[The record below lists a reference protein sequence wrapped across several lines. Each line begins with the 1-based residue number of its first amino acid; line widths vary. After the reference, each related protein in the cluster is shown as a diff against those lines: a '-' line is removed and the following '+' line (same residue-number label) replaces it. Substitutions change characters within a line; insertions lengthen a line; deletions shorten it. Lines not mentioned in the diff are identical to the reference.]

1 MALPHWDLNEIYTGC
16 DSDDFNQAL
25 QNCQEDCTR
34 VKAFIEDN
42 ASINEIIKTW
52 EKVLDTY
59 ETLDA
64 FTSVLLSVETNNS
77 DYMLALNRVSKLS
90 LTVNNLEVIV
100 INYLAQKKEEVLN
113 ACDNELSEYSFVLKE
128 LLEKHSHMAS
138 AEVEAIAADLNRSGT
153 EAFSRLQEA
162 LISRTTIDY
171 RGEEK
176 TVTELR
182 NLAFDKDRE
191 VRKEAFNKEVELLK
205 KNEIAYSAAINGV
218 KGATIALDDL
228 HLYESLNRSL
238 IQSRINEKIIDA
250 LISTLEKNLPLFR
263 KYLNKK
269 AQMLNLDHLAFYD
282 IFAPISED
290 VKRYEFEDAKAF
302 ILDKFYGFSKE
313 MGDFASKAFENNWI
327 DAEPRKNKVGGAYDV
342 AFPDAG
348 VSRVLCNFD
357 YSYNGL
363 STLAHELGHAYH
375 DSVVLPKS
383 HLLRSYPMTLAETA
397 SIFSETIVLQGAL
410 EKASEEEKISLVETF
425 LQDTTQV
432 CVDILCRFYFEREV
446 FKKRRESEL
455 SSEELCQIMVESQKK
470 TYGTLSEYHPYMWA
484 VKGHYYSSDFSFYNY
499 PYAFGQLFALGVF
512 AQKKKLGDT
521 FVSKYR
527 NMLEHTGKDSAKNV
541 AALLDCD
548 IESEEFW
555 QSSIDI
561 VASYVEEFM
570 NASNNK

>member
-1 MALPHWDLNEIYTGC
+1 MSLPHWNLDEIYTGC
-16 DSDDFNQAL
+16 NSDDFNFAI
-25 QNCQEDCTR
+25 NACRENCTR
-34 VKAFIEDN
+34 VKALVKDNGAIE
-42 ASINEIIKTW
+42 EVIKTW
-52 EKVLDTY
+52 EKVLDTF

-64 FTSVLLSVETNNS
+64 YTSVLLSVETNNT
-77 DYMLALNRVSKLS
+77 DYLYALNRVSKLS

-100 INYLAQKKEEVLN
+100 INFLADNRTAVLN
-113 ACDNELSEYSFVLKE
+113 ALDNELKEYSFVIKE
-128 LLEKHSHMAS
+128 LLEKHNHLKSQ
-138 AEVEAIAADLNRSGT
+138 EVEAVAADLNRSGT
-153 EAFSRLQEA
+153 EAFERLQEA
-162 LISRTTIDY
+162 LISRTVIEY
-171 RGEEK
+171 KGEMK

-182 NLAFDKDRE
+182 NMAFSKERE
-191 VRKEAFNKEVELLK
+191 IRKEAFEKEVQLLK
-205 KNEIAYSAAINGV
+205 NNEIAYAAALNGV
-218 KGATIALDDL
+218 KGSTITLDEL
-228 HLYESLNRSL
+228 HSYEPLKRSL
-238 IQSRINEKIIDA
+238 IQSRIDEKIINS

-269 AQMLNLDHLAFYD
+269 AEMLNLDHLAFYD
-282 IFAPISED
+282 IFAPIGED
-290 VKRYEFEDAKAF
+290 VKRYEFEDAKDF

-313 MGDFASKAFENNWI
+313 MGDFAKKAFDNNWI

-342 AFPDAG
+342 GFPDAG
-348 VSRVLCNFD
+348 VSRILCNFD

-383 HLLRSYPMTLAETA
+383 HLLRTYPMTLAETA

-410 EKASEEEKISLVETF
+410 ERASESEKISLIETF

-446 FKKRRESEL
+446 FEKRKESEL
-455 SSEELCQIMVESQKK
+455 SSEEFCQIMVESQKK

-484 VKGHYYSSDFSFYNY
+484 VKGHYYSSGFSFYNY

-512 AQKKKLGDT
+512 AQKQKLGDA
-521 FVSKYR
+521 FAPKYR
-527 NMLEHTGKDSAKNV
+527 KMLENTGKDSAKNV
-541 AALLDCD
+541 ASLLDCD

-561 VASYVEEFM
+561 VATYVEDFV
-570 NASNNK
+570 NASNN

>member
-1 MALPHWDLNEIYTGC
+1 MALPHWNLDEIYKAHN
-16 DSDDFNQAL
+16 SEDFNLAIKT
-25 QNCQEDCTR
+25 CQEDCTR
-34 VKAFIEDN
+34 VKALIKDNFSIE
-42 ASINEIIKTW
+42 EVVKTW

-77 DYMLALNRVSKLS
+77 DYMYALNRVSKLGLS
-90 LTVNNLEVIV
+90 VNHLEVLV
-100 INYLAQKKEEVLN
+100 INYLAENKTVVLES
-113 ACDNELSEYSFVLKE
+113 CENELSEYSFVLNE
-128 LLEKHSHMAS
+128 LLEKHNHMKS
-138 AEVEAIAADLNRSGT
+138 AEVEAVAADLNRSGT
-153 EAFSRLQEA
+153 EAFERLQEA
-162 LISRTTIDY
+162 LTSRTTIEY
-171 RGEEK
+171 NGEEK

-182 NLAFDKDRE
+182 NFAFDKDRN
-191 VRKEAFNKEVELLK
+191 VRKTAFDKEVQLLR
-205 KNEIAYSAAINGV
+205 NHEIAYAAAINGV
-218 KGATIALDDL
+218 KGATISLDDL
-228 HLYESLNRSL
+228 HLYDPLNRSL
-238 IQSRINEKIIDA
+238 TQSRINEKIIDA

-269 AQMLNLDHLAFYD
+269 AQLLNLDHLAFYD
-282 IFAPISED
+282 IFAPVVD
-290 VKRYEFEDAKAF
+290 NVKRYEFEDAKDF

-313 MGDFASKAFENNWI
+313 MGDFASNAFKNNWI

-357 YSYNGL
+357 YTYNGL

-383 HLLRSYPMTLAETA
+383 HLLRTYPMTLAETA

-410 EKASEEEKISLVETF
+410 EKADNEETISLIETF

-446 FKKRRESEL
+446 FNRRRDSEL
-455 SSEELCQIMVESQKK
+455 SSEELCEIMVDSQKK

-484 VKGHYYSSDFSFYNY
+484 VKGHYYSSQFSFYNY

-512 AQKKKLGDT
+512 AQKEKLGEA
-521 FVSKYR
+521 FAPKYR

-561 VASYVEEFM
+561 VAQYVEDFID
-570 NASNNK
+570 ASNN

>member
-1 MALPHWDLNEIYTGC
+1 MALPHWNLDEIYKANN
-16 DSDDFNQAL
+16 SEDFNLAIKT
-25 QNCQEDCTR
+25 CQEDCTR
-34 VKAFIEDN
+34 VKALIKDNFSIE
-42 ASINEIIKTW
+42 EVVKTW

-77 DYMLALNRVSKLS
+77 DYMYALNRVSKLGLS
-90 LTVNNLEVIV
+90 VNHLEVIV
-100 INYLAQKKEEVLN
+100 INYLAENKTVVLES
-113 ACDNELSEYSFVLKE
+113 CENELSEYSFVLNE
-128 LLEKHSHMAS
+128 LLEKHNHMKS
-138 AEVEAIAADLNRSGT
+138 AEVEAVAADLNRSGT
-153 EAFSRLQEA
+153 EAFERLQEA
-162 LISRTTIDY
+162 LTSRTTIEY
-171 RGEEK
+171 NGEEK

-182 NLAFDKDRE
+182 NFAFDKDRN
-191 VRKEAFNKEVELLK
+191 VRKTAFDKEVQLLR
-205 KNEIAYSAAINGV
+205 NHEIAYAAAINGV
-218 KGATIALDDL
+218 KGATISLDDL
-228 HLYESLNRSL
+228 HLYDPLNRSL
-238 IQSRINEKIIDA
+238 TQSRINEKIIDA

-269 AQMLNLDHLAFYD
+269 AQLLNLDHLAFYD
-282 IFAPISED
+282 IFAPVVD
-290 VKRYEFEDAKAF
+290 NVKRYEFEDAKDF

-313 MGDFASKAFENNWI
+313 MGDFASNAFKNNWI

-357 YSYNGL
+357 YTYNGL

-383 HLLRSYPMTLAETA
+383 HLLRTYPMTLAETA

-410 EKASEEEKISLVETF
+410 EKADNEETISLIETF

-446 FKKRRESEL
+446 FNRRRDSEL
-455 SSEELCQIMVESQKK
+455 SSEELCEIMVDSQKK

-484 VKGHYYSSDFSFYNY
+484 VKGHYYSSQFSFYNY

-512 AQKKKLGDT
+512 AQKEKLGEA
-521 FVSKYR
+521 FAPKYR

-561 VASYVEEFM
+561 VAQYVEDFID
-570 NASNNK
+570 ASNN

>member
-1 MALPHWDLNEIYTGC
+1 MSLPHWNLEEIYTSC
-16 DSDDFNQAL
+16 DGEDFNSAI
-25 QNCQEDCTR
+25 NSCRENCTR
-34 VKAFIEDN
+34 VKALIKDGSALE
-42 ASINEIIKTW
+42 EVIKTW

-64 FTSVLLSVETNNS
+64 YTYALLSVETNNS
-77 DYMLALNRVSKLS
+77 DYMYALNRVSKLS
-90 LTVNNLEVIV
+90 LDVNNLEVIV
-100 INYLAQKKEEVLN
+100 VNYLAENKSAVLN
-113 ACDNELSEYSFVLKE
+113 AIDNELSDYSFVIHE
-128 LLEKHSHMAS
+128 LLEKQNHLKSE
-138 AEVEAIAADLNRSGT
+138 EVEAVAANLNRSGT

-162 LISRTTIDY
+162 LISRSVIDFD
-171 RGEEK
+171 GEKK

-182 NLAFDKDRE
+182 NMAFDKDRK
-191 VRKEAFNKEVELLK
+191 VRKKAFDSEVELLK
-205 KNEIAYSAAINGV
+205 NNEIAFAAALNGV
-218 KGATIALDDL
+218 KGSTITLDDL
-228 HLYESLNRSL
+228 HSYEPLKRSL
-238 IQSRINEKIIDA
+238 TQSRIDEKIINA
-250 LISTLEKNLPLFR
+250 LISTIEKNLPLFR

-269 AQMLNLDHLAFYD
+269 AEMLNLDHLAFYD
-282 IFAPISED
+282 LFAPVIDD
-290 VKRYEFEDAKAF
+290 VTRYEFEEAKAF

-313 MGDFASKAFENNWI
+313 MGDFAKKAFENNWI
-327 DAEPRKNKVGGAYDV
+327 DAEPRKNKIGGAYDIG
-342 AFPDAG
+342 FPDAG
-348 VSRVLCNFD
+348 VSRILCNFD

-363 STLAHELGHAYH
+363 STLAHELGHAFH

-383 HLLRSYPMTLAETA
+383 HLLRTYPMTLAETA

-410 EKASEEEKISLVETF
+410 EKASEVEKISLIETF

-446 FKKRRESEL
+446 FEKRKESEL
-455 SSEELCQIMVESQKK
+455 SSEELCDIMVASQKK

-512 AQKKKLGDT
+512 AQKQKLGDD
-521 FVSKYR
+521 FAPRYR
-527 NMLEHTGKDSAKNV
+527 KMLEQTGKDSAKNV

-561 VASYVEEFM
+561 VASYVEDFV
-570 NASNNK
+570 NASNN

>member
-1 MALPHWDLNEIYTGC
+1 MSLPLWNLDEIYKGC
-16 DSDDFNQAL
+16 DTEDFNYAIKS
-25 QNCQEDCTR
+25 CQENCTR
-34 VKAFIEDN
+34 VKTLIMDN
-42 ASINEIIKTW
+42 AEIEEVVKTW
-52 EKVLDTY
+52 ETVLDTF

-64 FTSVLLSVETNNS
+64 FTSVILSVETNNT
-77 DYMLALNRVSKLS
+77 DYLFALNRVSKLG
-90 LTVNNLEVIV
+90 LNVNNLEVIV
-100 INYLAQKKEEVLN
+100 INFLADNKDAVTS
-113 ACDNELSEYSFVLKE
+113 ACENELSEYSFVLNE
-128 LLEKHSHMAS
+128 LIEKHKHLKSP
-138 AEVEAIAADLNRSGT
+138 EVESVAADLNRSGT
-153 EAFSRLQEA
+153 DAFSRLQEA
-162 LISRTTIDY
+162 LTSRTTIDY
-171 RGEEK
+171 DGEAK

-182 NLAFDKDRE
+182 SLAFEKDRDIRKDAFDKE
-191 VRKEAFNKEVELLK
+191 VQLLK
-205 KNEIAYSAAINGV
+205 DNEIAYAAALNGV
-218 KGATIALDDL
+218 KGATITLDDL
-228 HLYESLNRSL
+228 HLYEPLNRSL
-238 IQSRINEKIIDA
+238 IQSRIDERIMDA
-250 LISTLEKNLPLFR
+250 LITTLEKNLPLFR

-269 AQMLNLDHLAFYD
+269 AELLNLDHLAFYD
-282 IFAPISED
+282 IFAPVVED
-290 VKRYEFEDAKAF
+290 VKKYKFEDAKAF
-302 ILDKFYGFSKE
+302 ILDKFYGFSTE
-313 MGDFASKAFENNWI
+313 MGDFAKHAFENNWI

-342 AFPDAG
+342 AFPDAQ

-357 YSYNGL
+357 YTYNGL

-410 EKASEEEKISLVETF
+410 EKANDTQTVALIETF

-446 FKKRRESEL
+446 FKKRKESEL
-455 SSEELCQIMVESQKK
+455 SSEEFCEIMVDSQKK

-512 AQKKKLGDT
+512 AQKQKLGEA
-521 FVSKYR
+521 FAPKYK

-541 AALLDCD
+541 ASLLDCD

-561 VASYVEEFM
+561 VATYVEEFV
-570 NASNNK
+570 NASNN

>member
-1 MALPHWDLNEIYTGC
+1 MALPHWNLDEIYKAHN
-16 DSDDFNQAL
+16 SEDFNLAIKT
-25 QNCQEDCTR
+25 CQEDCTR
-34 VKAFIEDN
+34 VKALIKDNFSIE
-42 ASINEIIKTW
+42 EVVKTW

-77 DYMLALNRVSKLS
+77 DYMYALNRVSKLGLS
-90 LTVNNLEVIV
+90 VNHLEVLV
-100 INYLAQKKEEVLN
+100 INYLAENKTVVLES
-113 ACDNELSEYSFVLKE
+113 CENELSEYSFVLNE
-128 LLEKHSHMAS
+128 LLEKHNHMKS
-138 AEVEAIAADLNRSGT
+138 AEVEAVAADLNRSGT
-153 EAFSRLQEA
+153 EAFERLQEA
-162 LISRTTIDY
+162 LTSRTTIEY
-171 RGEEK
+171 NGEEK

-182 NLAFDKDRE
+182 NFAFDKDRN
-191 VRKEAFNKEVELLK
+191 VRKTAFDKEVQLLR
-205 KNEIAYSAAINGV
+205 NHEIAYAAAINGV
-218 KGATIALDDL
+218 KGATISLDDL
-228 HLYESLNRSL
+228 HLYDPLNRSL
-238 IQSRINEKIIDA
+238 TQSRINEKIIDA

-269 AQMLNLDHLAFYD
+269 AQLLNLDHLAFYD
-282 IFAPISED
+282 IFAPVVD
-290 VKRYEFEDAKAF
+290 NVKRYEFEDAKDF

-313 MGDFASKAFENNWI
+313 MGDFASNAFKNNWI

-357 YSYNGL
+357 YTYNGL

-383 HLLRSYPMTLAETA
+383 NLLRTYPMTLAETA

-410 EKASEEEKISLVETF
+410 EKADNEETISLIETF

-432 CVDILCRFYFEREV
+432 CVDILCRFYFEREI
-446 FKKRRESEL
+446 FNRRRDSEL
-455 SSEELCQIMVESQKK
+455 SSEELCEIMVDSQKK

-484 VKGHYYSSDFSFYNY
+484 VKGHYYSSQFSFYNY

-512 AQKKKLGDT
+512 AQKEKLGEA
-521 FVSKYR
+521 FAPKYR

-561 VASYVEEFM
+561 VAQYVEDFID
-570 NASNNK
+570 ASNN

>member
-1 MALPHWDLNEIYTGC
+1 MGLPHWNLDEIYKGC
-16 DSDDFNQAL
+16 DTDDFNLAIKSCRE
-25 QNCQEDCTR
+25 NCTR
-34 VKAFIEDN
+34 VKTLIMDN
-42 ASINEIIKTW
+42 AAIIDVIKTW
-52 EKVLDTY
+52 EEVLDTF

-64 FTSVLLSVETNNS
+64 FTSVLLSVETNNT
-77 DYMLALNRVSKLS
+77 DYLLALNRVSKLG
-90 LTVNNLEVIV
+90 LKVNNLDVIV
-100 INYLAQKKEEVLN
+100 INYLADNKAAVLS
-113 ACDNELSEYSFVLKE
+113 ACEDELSEYSFIINE
-128 LLEKHSHMAS
+128 LLQRHNHLKS
-138 AEVEAIAADLNRSGT
+138 AEVESIAADLNRSGT
-153 EAFSRLQEA
+153 DAFSRLQEA

-171 RGEEK
+171 KGEEQ
-176 TVTELR
+176 TVTQLR
-182 NLAFDKDRE
+182 NFAFDKQRQI
-191 VRKEAFNKEVELLK
+191 RKDAFEKEVQLLK
-205 KNEIAYSAAINGV
+205 NNEIAYAAAINGV
-218 KGATIALDDL
+218 KGATITLDDL
-228 HLYESLNRSL
+228 HLYEPLNRSL
-238 IQSRINEKIIDA
+238 IQSRIDEKTINA
-250 LISTLEKNLPLFR
+250 LISTIEKNLPLFR

-269 AQMLNLDHLAFYD
+269 AELLNLDHLAFYD
-282 IFAPISED
+282 IFAPVVED

-302 ILDKFYGFSKE
+302 ILDKFYGFSTE
-313 MGDFASKAFENNWI
+313 MGDFAKNAFDNNWI
-327 DAEPRKNKVGGAYDV
+327 DAEPRQNKVGGAYDV
-342 AFPDAG
+342 GFPDAG

-383 HLLRSYPMTLAETA
+383 HLLRTYPMTLAETA

-410 EKASEEEKISLVETF
+410 NKANESETVALVETF

-446 FKKRRESEL
+446 FKKRKESEL
-455 SSEELCQIMVESQKK
+455 SSEELCEIMVESQKK

-512 AQKKKLGDT
+512 AQKDKLGEA
-521 FVSKYR
+521 FAPKYK
-527 NMLEHTGKDSAKNV
+527 NMLEQTGKDSAKNV

-561 VASYVEEFM
+561 VATYVEEFV
-570 NASNNK
+570 NASKN

>member
-1 MALPHWDLNEIYTGC
+1 MALPHWNLDEIYKAHN
-16 DSDDFNQAL
+16 SEDFNLAIKT
-25 QNCQEDCTR
+25 CQEDCTR
-34 VKAFIEDN
+34 VKALIKDNFSIE
-42 ASINEIIKTW
+42 EVVKTW

-77 DYMLALNRVSKLS
+77 DYMYALNRVSKLGLS
-90 LTVNNLEVIV
+90 VNHLEVLV
-100 INYLAQKKEEVLN
+100 INYLAENKTVVLES
-113 ACDNELSEYSFVLKE
+113 CENELSEYSFVLNE
-128 LLEKHSHMAS
+128 LLEKHNHMKS
-138 AEVEAIAADLNRSGT
+138 AEVEAVAADLNRSGT
-153 EAFSRLQEA
+153 EAFERLQEA
-162 LISRTTIDY
+162 LTSRTTIEY
-171 RGEEK
+171 NGEEK

-182 NLAFDKDRE
+182 NFAFDKDRNI
-191 VRKEAFNKEVELLK
+191 RKTAFDKEVQLLR
-205 KNEIAYSAAINGV
+205 NHEIAYAAAINGV
-218 KGATIALDDL
+218 KGATISLDDL
-228 HLYESLNRSL
+228 HLYDPLNRSL

-269 AQMLNLDHLAFYD
+269 AQLLNLDHLAFYD
-282 IFAPISED
+282 IFAPVID
-290 VKRYEFEDAKAF
+290 NVKRYEFEDAKDF

-313 MGDFASKAFENNWI
+313 MGDFASNAFKNNWI

-357 YSYNGL
+357 YTYNGL

-383 HLLRSYPMTLAETA
+383 HLLRTYPMTLAETA

-410 EKASEEEKISLVETF
+410 EKADNEETISLIETF

-446 FKKRRESEL
+446 FNRRRDSEL
-455 SSEELCQIMVESQKK
+455 SSEELCEIMVDSQKK

-484 VKGHYYSSDFSFYNY
+484 VKGHYYSSQFSFYNY

-512 AQKKKLGDT
+512 AQKEKLGEA
-521 FVSKYR
+521 FAPKYR
-527 NMLEHTGKDSAKNV
+527 KYA
-541 AALLDCD
+541 
-548 IESEEFW
+548 
-555 QSSIDI
+555 
-561 VASYVEEFM
+561 
-570 NASNNK
+570 

>member
-1 MALPHWDLNEIYTGC
+1 MALPHWNLDEIYKAHN
-16 DSDDFNQAL
+16 SEDFNLAIKT
-25 QNCQEDCTR
+25 CQEDCTR
-34 VKAFIEDN
+34 VKALIKDNFSIE
-42 ASINEIIKTW
+42 EVVKTW

-77 DYMLALNRVSKLS
+77 DYMYALNRVSKLG
-90 LTVNNLEVIV
+90 LTVNHLEVLV
-100 INYLAQKKEEVLN
+100 INYLAENKTVVLES
-113 ACDNELSEYSFVLKE
+113 CENELSEYSFVLNE
-128 LLEKHSHMAS
+128 LLEKHNHMKS
-138 AEVEAIAADLNRSGT
+138 AEVEAVAADLNRSGT
-153 EAFSRLQEA
+153 EAFERLQEA
-162 LISRTTIDY
+162 LTSITTIEY
-171 RGEEK
+171 NGEEK

-182 NLAFDKDRE
+182 NFAFDKDRN
-191 VRKEAFNKEVELLK
+191 VRKTAFDKEVQLLR
-205 KNEIAYSAAINGV
+205 NHEIAYAAAINGV
-218 KGATIALDDL
+218 KGATISLDDL
-228 HLYESLNRSL
+228 HLYDPLNRSL
-238 IQSRINEKIIDA
+238 TQSRINEKIIDA

-269 AQMLNLDHLAFYD
+269 AQLLNLDHLAFYD
-282 IFAPISED
+282 IFAPVVD
-290 VKRYEFEDAKAF
+290 NVKRYEFEDAKDF

-313 MGDFASKAFENNWI
+313 MGDFASNAFKNNWI

-357 YSYNGL
+357 YTYNGL

-383 HLLRSYPMTLAETA
+383 HLLRTYPMTLAETA

-410 EKASEEEKISLVETF
+410 EKADNEETISLIETF

-446 FKKRRESEL
+446 FNRRRDSEL
-455 SSEELCQIMVESQKK
+455 SSEELCEIMVDSQKK

-484 VKGHYYSSDFSFYNY
+484 VKGHYYSSQFSFYNY

-512 AQKKKLGDT
+512 AQKEKLGEA
-521 FVSKYR
+521 FAPKYR

-561 VASYVEEFM
+561 VAQYVEDFID
-570 NASNNK
+570 ASNN

>member
-1 MALPHWDLNEIYTGC
+1 MSLPRWDLNEIYSGC
-16 DSDDFNQAL
+16 DSDDFNLAIKSCYD
-25 QNCQEDCTR
+25 NCTK
-34 VKAFIEDN
+34 VKSLIEDKI
-42 ASINEIIKTW
+42 SIEEVIKTW

-64 FTSVLLSVETNNS
+64 YTSVLLSVETNNS

-90 LTVNNLEVIV
+90 LTVNNLEVFV
-100 INYLAQKKEEVLN
+100 INYLDVNKEEVLKKCEMDLN
-113 ACDNELSEYSFVLKE
+113 EYSFVLHE
-128 LLEKHSHMAS
+128 LLEKHKHMKS
-138 AEVEAIAADLNRSGT
+138 VEVEAIASDLNRSGT
-153 EAFSRLQEA
+153 EAFERLQEA

-171 RGEEK
+171 KGEEK

-182 NLAFDKDRE
+182 ALAFDKDRE
-191 VRKEAFNKEVELLK
+191 IRKAAFEKEVQLLK
-205 KNEIAYSAAINGV
+205 NNEIAYAASINGV
-218 KGATIALDDL
+218 KGATISLDEL
-228 HLYESLNRSL
+228 HLYTPLERSL
-238 IQSRINEKIIDA
+238 EQSRINEKTIEA
-250 LISTLEKNLPLFR
+250 LISTIEKNLPLFR

-282 IFAPISED
+282 LFAPVSKES
-290 VKRYEFEDAKAF
+290 KFYEFEDAKEF
-302 ILDKFYGFSKE
+302 ILDKFYGFSKQ
-313 MGDFASKAFENNWI
+313 MGDFAKNAFDNNWI

-342 AFPDAG
+342 GFPDAQ
-348 VSRVLCNFD
+348 VSRVLCNYD

-383 HLLRSYPMTLAETA
+383 HLLRTYPMTLAETA

-410 EKASEEEKISLVETF
+410 EKADESERISLIETF

-432 CVDILCRFYFEREV
+432 CVDILCRFYFEREL
-446 FKKRRESEL
+446 FAKRVESEL
-455 SSEELCQIMVESQKK
+455 SSEELCKIMVESQKK
-470 TYGTLSEYHPYMWA
+470 TYGTLSEYHPFMWA

-512 AQKKKLGDT
+512 AQKEKLGDD
-521 FVSKYR
+521 FALKYN

-541 AALLDCD
+541 ASLLDCD

-555 QSSIDI
+555 QSSLDI
-561 VASYVEEFM
+561 VSKYVEDFV
-570 NASNNK
+570 NASNN